1 MNKMKGNKK
10 NNIKKKSNNI
20 KNITK
25 KYSQIH
31 NQIKDNSKNNNFKIQ
46 SLNNKRN
53 FSVQNNN
60 YNFGQQIHS
69 ARRNNNNPMFSVLE
83 NQIENKKN
91 NINFIKNNNKKPQA
105 QNSMPFKNKNKRNEV
120 ISRIIKEI
128 NYNIIIDQKNK
139 NRNTKEK
146 IVKKQN
152 KNDNLENN
160 IFKGKNNNNKNEL
173 EKQKKQN
180 EEQKNKN
187 QAHINSNNIQNNK
200 QINNKILIEKED
212 YEKLKLENQ
221 ILINKNEEL
230 QKELDSLKDFK
241 EIYELEIKKNP
252 MIIYKVP
259 TLVGLNNIGA
269 TCFMNATLE
278 CLSQTK
284 NLTNYFLNKN
294 NLNNIINNNIALENE
309 NKNQLSPVYLELIQ
323 NLWKK
328 DGPKAF
334 DPTNF
339 MNKINDMNSL
349 FKKGQPGDSKDF
361 IIYILEQLHKELKK
375 PIKINNINNISEEEV
390 LDQYD
395 KNNTFKHFFNDF
407 QKDCSII
414 SDLFFRIIETNNECL
429 NCKNNFSAKGINN
442 PICYNYQIFNCLIF
456 PLAEVYNMKINVI
469 NSNNII
475 MNSNSVTLND
485 CFCYYTSTH
494 CFNGENRNFCNICHQ
509 LSDSFYTTRIY
520 SSPNVLIIILNRGK
534 DNIYNIKLDFG
545 EIIDITQFVLEK
557 DMPEIRYELYGVITH
572 IGESGPNAHFIA
584 SCKSPINK
592 KWYRYND
599 AFVDPITNIQN
610 EILDYG
616 IPYILFYQKKDY

>member
-1 MNKMKGNKK
+1 MKSS
-10 NNIKKKSNNI
+10 SN
-20 KNITK
+20 
-25 KYSQIH
+25 
-31 NQIKDNSKNNNFKIQ
+31 
-46 SLNNKRN
+46 
-53 FSVQNNN
+53 
-60 YNFGQQIHS
+60 
-69 ARRNNNNPMFSVLE
+69 
-83 NQIENKKN
+83 KN
-91 NINFIKNNNKKPQA
+91 NINKTIAKKFPFLNSLQNNYSNKNNQTKKNEANKVKKNFNKNPKNNRVRSFFQQNISMDQKRIFSPQQNNNNKIEQEFNA
-105 QNSMPFKNKNKRNEV
+105 HNSVKKRNL
-120 ISRIIKEI
+120 I
-128 NYNIIIDQKNK
+128 NQN
-139 NRNTKEK
+139 KEK
-146 IVKKQN
+146 FSN
-152 KNDNLENN
+152 
-160 IFKGKNNNNKNEL
+160 KNNNNKAENKTNNKNNIINNNREIMKNNFKFNEKQNKGNKAGVKNINKNNNIQKNISNDNNYNNINEVEELRNQNKENKKKIEEL
-173 EKQKKQN
+173 EK
-180 EEQKNKN
+180 
-187 QAHINSNNIQNNK
+187 
-200 QINNKILIEKED
+200 
-212 YEKLKLENQ
+212 
-221 ILINKNEEL
+221 
-230 QKELDSLKDFK
+230 ELDLLKDFK

-252 MIIYKVP
+252 MIIYKAP

-375 PIKINNINNISEEEV
+375 PIKINNINNISEEEE
-390 LDQYD
+390 LNQYD

-414 SDLFFRIIETNNECL
+414 SDLFFGIIETNNECL
-429 NCKNNFSAKGINN
+429 NCKNNFSAKGLNN

-469 NSNNII
+469 NSNNNI

-485 CFCYYTSTH
+485 CFCYYTSTN

-592 KWYRYND
+592 KWYRFND
-599 AFVDPITNIQN
+599 AFVDPINNIQK